1 MCSVGTQPATTE
13 GMRFA
18 TLPHALLAFVSGSTC
33 YKLPLW
39 HGKVTVTAR
48 ERESIKKCGTG
59 ALTDAGTAKLTRE
72 PYLQNT
78 TTTATTIAF
87 GTRSTKARVVLTEPS
102 DQKIIGALDATYV
115 GDAGRKA
122 EREAAQAKMQLSADD
137 IYVMAA
143 RFDKLEP
150 THLYCYQLFD
160 GETALTELAPL
171 ATAAAP
177 SKETIKFIGLGD
189 TGTGGAAQVAIGK
202 WIAAQPFDFMLFFG
216 DIAYESG
223 TPAQLQSK
231 FFQIYRDILRYV
243 PTYPTLGNHERRT
256 RQGRPYLEAFV
267 LPEPER
273 YYSFDW
279 GNVHFVAIDTTQ
291 RDTKQLVWLDEDL
304 GKNKLPWVIVFGH
317 HPMYTNSLRGPQL
330 WIRKAFSKILND
342 HKVDLV
348 VTGYEHQYERFRVG
362 DVNYVVSG
370 GGGGRLTRF
379 FGESRALKQ
388 FTLHH
393 FLAFEVG
400 PAKLEMRVI
409 DINGREL
416 EKLELSKPSKDD
428 KVKVKVDDKVDP
440 KKSPITPEKEVVP
453 DEKLHDEPDDDKS
466 EKKIEVPSA
475 PPVVP
480 APKPQTPPTKA
491 PPKTP

>member
-1 MCSVGTQPATTE
+1 
-13 GMRFA
+13 MRFA
-18 TLPHALLAFVSGSTC
+18 TLTLALVAFMSVSTC
-33 YKLPLW
+33 YHLPLW
-39 HGKVTVTAR
+39 RGEVNVTPRA
-48 ERESIKKCGTG
+48 RESIQKCGTG
-59 ALTDAGTAKLTRE
+59 ALTNAGITKLTRE
-72 PYLQNT
+72 PYLQST
-78 TTTATTIAF
+78 TMTSTTIAF

-102 DQKIIGALDATYV
+102 DQKIIGTVDATYV
-115 GDAGRKA
+115 GAAGRKA
-122 EREAAQAKMQLSADD
+122 EREAAQAKMQLAADD

-150 THLYCYQLFD
+150 THLYCYQLFE
-160 GETALTELAPL
+160 GVTALTELAPL

-177 SKETIKFIGLGD
+177 SKETIQFIGLGD
-189 TGTGGAAQVAIGK
+189 SGTGGAAQVAIGK

-223 TPAQLQSK
+223 TASQLQGK

-243 PTYPTLGNHERRT
+243 PTFPTLGNHERRT

-291 RDTKQLVWLDEDL
+291 RDAKQLTWLDDDL
-304 GKNKLPWVIVFGH
+304 GKNKLPWVIAFGH
-317 HPMYTNSLRGPQL
+317 HPMYTNSLRGPQQ
-330 WIRKAFSKILND
+330 WIRKAFSKILTD

-348 VTGYEHQYERFRVG
+348 LTGHEHQYERFRVA

-370 GGGGRLTRF
+370 GGGGQLTRLY
-379 FGESRALKQ
+379 GSSRALKQ

-400 PAKLEMRVI
+400 PDKLEMRVI
-409 DINGREL
+409 DVNGRDL

-428 KVKVKVDDKVDP
+428 KTKVKVDDKVDP
-440 KKSPITPEKEVVP
+440 KQTPVAPEKEIVP

-466 EKKIEVPSA
+466 DKKIEVPSA
-475 PPVVP
+475 PPVIP
-480 APKPQTPPTKA
+480 APKPQTPPTK
-491 PPKTP
+491 PLPTP

>member
-1 MCSVGTQPATTE
+1 
-13 GMRFA
+13 MRFA
-18 TLPHALLAFVSGSTC
+18 PLPLALLAMVSGSTC
-33 YKLPLW
+33 YHLPIW
-39 HGKVTVTAR
+39 NGEVNVTPR

-59 ALTDAGTAKLTRE
+59 ALTDAGSTQFTRE
-72 PYLQNT
+72 PYLQST
-78 TTTATTIAF
+78 TTTSTTIAF
-87 GTRSTKARVVLTEPS
+87 GTRTLKTRVVLSEPD
-102 DQKIIGALDATYV
+102 DQKIVGAVEAVYV
-115 GDAGRKA
+115 GDDNRKEA
-122 EREAAQAKMQLSADD
+122 RAAAQAKMQLAPDD

-150 THLYCYQLFD
+150 THLYCYQVFA

-189 TGTGGAAQVAIGK
+189 TGTGGAAQIAIGK

-223 TPAQLQSK
+223 TPAQLQHK

-291 RDTKQLVWLDEDL
+291 RDTKQLTWLDEDL

-330 WIRKAFSKILND
+330 WIRKAFSKILTD

-348 VTGYEHQYERFRVG
+348 ITGHEHQYERFRVA

-370 GGGGRLTRF
+370 GGGGQLTRL
-379 FGESRALKQ
+379 FGSSRALKQ

-400 PAKLEMRVI
+400 PEKLEMRVI

-416 EKLELSKPSKDD
+416 EKLELIKPSKEDTA
-428 KVKVKVDDKVDP
+428 KVKVDDKAAP
-440 KKSPITPEKEVVP
+440 KQNQIAPEKTTVP

-475 PPVVP
+475 PPVQE
-480 APKPQTPPTKA
+480 APQPQTPPSKD

>member
-1 MCSVGTQPATTE
+1 M
-13 GMRFA
+13 
-18 TLPHALLAFVSGSTC
+18 VSGSTC
-33 YKLPLW
+33 YHLPIW
-39 HGKVTVTAR
+39 KGEVDVTPR

-59 ALTDAGTAKLTRE
+59 ALTDAGSIQFTRE

-78 TTTATTIAF
+78 TTSSTTIAF
-87 GTRSTKARVVLTEPS
+87 GTRTLKTRVVLTEPD
-102 DQKIIGALDATYV
+102 DQRIVGAVDAVYV
-115 GDAGRKA
+115 GDDHRKQA
-122 EREAAQAKMQLSADD
+122 REQAQARMQLAPDD

-150 THLYCYQLFD
+150 THLYCYQVFS

-177 SKETIKFIGLGD
+177 SKETIKFVGLGD

-202 WIAAQPFDFMLFFG
+202 WVAAQPFDFMLFFG

-223 TPAQLQSK
+223 TAAQLQHK
-231 FFQIYRDILRYV
+231 FFQVYRDLLRYV
-243 PTYPTLGNHERRT
+243 PIYPTLGNHERRT

-291 RDTKQLVWLDEDL
+291 RDTKQLTWLAEDL
-304 GKNKLPWVIVFGH
+304 RTNKLPWVIVFGH

-330 WIRKAFSKILND
+330 WIRKAFSKILTD

-348 VTGYEHQYERFRVG
+348 IAGHEHQYERFRVA

-370 GGGGRLTRF
+370 GGGGQLTRL
-379 FGESRALKQ
+379 FGSSRALKQ

-400 PAKLEMRVI
+400 ANKLEMRAI

-428 KVKVKVDDKVDP
+428 RAKVEVDDKLDP
-440 KKSPITPEKEVVP
+440 KQTPVAPEQDTVP
-453 DEKLHDEPDDDKS
+453 DEKLHDEPDDDTSKHQLD
-466 EKKIEVPSA
+466 VPSA
-475 PPVVP
+475 PPIIP
-480 APKPQTPPTKA
+480 APAPRTPPSKA